1 MTTNMLR
8 GDPQY
13 GGNDQVDYS
22 ENFEFDSSN
31 GGGYDD
37 KSYSAMDHVDFA
49 DADIKNQSFHAS
61 ELIKE
66 ICPGA
71 AEEDLR
77 QQKNNFVVA
86 NQFGMID
93 KVIEPQVR
101 QSMYNKNHK

>member
-1 MTTNMLR
+1 MTTNMLKHNQQF
-8 GDPQY
+8 GGG
-13 GGNDQVDYS
+13 GGNDQADYGG
-22 ENFEFDSSN
+22 NFEFDSSN
-31 GGGYDD
+31 GGYDER
-37 KSYSAMDHVDFA
+37 SYSAMGEHPDFA

-93 KVIEPQVR
+93 KVIEP
-101 QSMYNKNHK
+101 